1 MGRKGQVDY
10 DSMTVTCNGV
20 PSKESLKNYYN
31 LLIDYNIQRY
41 GKDAGRRALEELIN
55 EGIM

>member
-10 DSMTVTCNGV
+10 DSMTVICNGT

-41 GKDAGRRALEELIN
+41 GKETVKQALEELIT
-55 EGIM
+55 EKQ